1 MMAFDWSID
10 LYSHLLE
17 LTEIILLGF
26 WLFLLVLQVKLRL
39 NLLVVLEVNNLLHFM
54 EQTIKLEKDCFD
66 LLLEEK
72 KFQLSKF
79 QVCQVL

>member
-1 MMAFDWSID
+1 MIAFDWSID
-10 LYSHLLE
+10 LFSHLLE

-39 NLLVVLEVNNLLHFM
+39 DLLVVLEVNNLLHFI